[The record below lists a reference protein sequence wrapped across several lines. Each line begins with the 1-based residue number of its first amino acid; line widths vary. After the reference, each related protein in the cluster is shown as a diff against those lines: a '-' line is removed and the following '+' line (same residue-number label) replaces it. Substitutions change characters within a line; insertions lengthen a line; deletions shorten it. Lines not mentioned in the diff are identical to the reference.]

1 MEWEK
6 ANGAGGSGT
15 SSGGGVPKGKKGG
28 KGKIV
33 LLVIIALIA
42 IFMVSRIKGNSRDAK
57 NSKLDWPTSGLATM
71 LPEPGT
77 DKGKV
82 DVNLDDAFAATLA
95 EYSADD
101 FSNYVNACKD
111 KGFTVDADQTGT
123 GYDAFNEEGYKVT
136 LSYFKSKEE
145 LAVRLEAPDEMSTIT
160 WPTSGPGS
168 LLPAPPSTQ
177 GSIVNDTSKLYQVN
191 VGDMDKNSFS
201 AYAAQCKEAGFDV
214 DYSSGDTY
222 YQANN
227 ADGAKLRVDYK
238 GANVVSIWVDVSDA
252 SSAGN
257 DAVSDTA
264 SSSAST
270 DSSMS
275 TDSSVVTPEF
285 KEMMD
290 SYEEFMNKYCD
301 FMVKYTGA
309 NASDQASMLA
319 DYTDL
324 MQQEADW
331 AQRMSAVDES
341 TLSDAD
347 DAYYIEVQARVSKRL
362 IDAGVQIQQ

>member
-42 IFMVSRIKGNSRDAK
+42 IFMVSRFRGNSRDAK

-77 DKGKV
+77 DKGEV

-111 KGFTVDADQTGT
+111 KGFTVDADQMGT
-123 GYDAFNEEGYKVT
+123 VYDAFNEEGYKVT
-136 LSYFKSKEE
+136 LSYYKSKEE

-191 VGDMDKNSFS
+191 VGDMDKNAFS

-222 YQANN
+222 YQAKN

-238 GANVVSIWVDVSDA
+238 GDNVVSIRVDVSDA
-252 SSAGN
+252 SSSGN
-257 DAVSDTA
+257 DAA

-270 DSSMS
+270 DSSTTADAS
-275 TDSSVVTPEF
+275 LVTPEF
-285 KEMMD
+285 KETMD

-309 NASDQASMLA
+309 DAADQASMLA

-324 MQQEADW
+324 VQQEADW
-331 AQRMSAVDES
+331 AERISAVDES

>member
-28 KGKIV
+28 KGKVV
-33 LLVIIALIA
+33 LLIIVALIA
-42 IFMVSRIKGNSRDAK
+42 IFMISRCKGSSNDAK
-57 NSKLDWPTSGLATM
+57 NSKLDWPSNGLATM
-71 LPEPGT
+71 LPEPDT

-82 DVNLDDAFAATLA
+82 EINSDTAFSATLA
-95 EYSADD
+95 KYSSSDY
-101 FSNYVNACKD
+101 SSYVDACKE
-111 KGFTVDADQTGT
+111 KGFTVDADQIGI
-123 GYDAFNEEGYKVT
+123 GYAAFNEKGYK
-136 LSYFKSKEE
+136 LSLTYYERKEE
-145 LAVRLEAPDEMSTIT
+145 LTVHLEAPDEKSGIT

-168 LLPAPPSTQ
+168 LIPAPPSTQ
-177 GSIVNDTSKLYQVN
+177 GSIVQDSSKVYHVN
-191 VGDMDKNSFS
+191 VGDMDKDAFS
-201 AYAAQCKEAGFDV
+201 AYATQCKEAGFDV

-238 GANVVSIWVDVSDA
+238 GANVVSIRIDA
-252 SSAGN
+252 SE
-257 DAVSDTA
+257 A
-264 SSSAST
+264 SSTGGDTTSSSSSSNSST
-270 DSSMS
+270 T

-285 KEMMD
+285 KETMD

-331 AQRMSAVDES
+331 AQRMSAIDES

-362 IDAGVQIQQ
+362 IDAGAQIQQ

>member
-28 KGKIV
+28 KGKVILLIIV
-33 LLVIIALIA
+33 ALIA
-42 IFMVSRIKGNSRDAK
+42 IFMISRCKGSSNDAK
-57 NSKLDWPTSGLATM
+57 NSKLDWPSNGLATM
-71 LPEPGT
+71 LPEPDT

-82 DVNLDDAFAATLA
+82 EINSDTAFSATLA
-95 EYSADD
+95 EYPADD

-145 LAVRLEAPDEMSTIT
+145 LTVRLEAPDEMSTIT

-191 VGDMDKNSFS
+191 VGDMDKNAFS

-252 SSAGN
+252 SSAGS
-257 DAVSDTA
+257 DAA

-270 DSSMS
+270 DSS
-275 TDSSVVTPEF
+275 TTADSSLITPEF
-285 KEMMD
+285 KETMD
-290 SYEEFMNKYCD
+290 SYEEFMNKYCE
-301 FMVKYTGA
+301 FMVKYTDA
-309 NASDQASMLA
+309 DAADQASMLA

>member
-1 MEWEK
+1 M
-6 ANGAGGSGT
+6 AQAGPGHRLAVGC
-15 SSGGGVPKGKKGG
+15 PKGKKSG

-77 DKGKV
+77 DKGK
-82 DVNLDDAFAATLA
+82 
-95 EYSADD
+95 
-101 FSNYVNACKD
+101 
-111 KGFTVDADQTGT
+111 GI
-123 GYDAFNEEGYKVT
+123 GYAAFNEKGYK
-136 LSYFKSKEE
+136 LSLTYYERKEE
-145 LAVRLEAPDEMSTIT
+145 LTVHLEAPDEMSTIT

-177 GSIVNDTSKLYQVN
+177 GSIVNDSSKLYQVN
-191 VGDMDKNSFS
+191 VGGMDKDAFS

-222 YQANN
+222 YQAKN

-238 GANVVSIWVDVSDA
+238 GANVVSIRVDVSDA
-252 SSAGN
+252 SSAES
-257 DAVSDTA
+257 DAA
-264 SSSAST
+264 SSPAST
-270 DSSMS
+270 DSS
-275 TDSSVVTPEF
+275 TTADSSIVTPEF
-285 KEMMD
+285 KETMD

-309 NASDQASMLA
+309 SAADQASMLA

-324 MQQEADW
+324 VQQEADW
-331 AQRMSAVDES
+331 AQRISAVDES

-347 DAYYIEVQARVSKRL
+347 DAYYIEVQARVSKRHRPGRHARGLHRPHAAGVRLDAAHVRRRREHAQRRRRRVLL

>member
-6 ANGAGGSGT
+6 ANGAGGAGT
-15 SSGGGVPKGKKGG
+15 SSGSGVPRGKKSG

-82 DVNLDDAFAATLA
+82 EINSDTAFSATLA
-95 EYSADD
+95 EYSSSDY
-101 FSNYVNACKD
+101 SSYVDACKE
-111 KGFTVDADQTGT
+111 KGFTVDADQIGI
-123 GYDAFNEEGYKVT
+123 GYAAFNEKGYK
-136 LSYFKSKEE
+136 LSLTYYERKEE
-145 LAVRLEAPDEMSTIT
+145 LTVHLEAPDEMSTIT

-177 GSIVNDTSKLYQVN
+177 GSIVNDSSKLYQVN
-191 VGDMDKNSFS
+191 VGGMDKDAFS

-222 YQANN
+222 YQAKN

-238 GANVVSIWVDVSDA
+238 GANVVSIRVDVSDA
-252 SSAGN
+252 SSAES
-257 DAVSDTA
+257 DAA
-264 SSSAST
+264 SSPAST
-270 DSSMS
+270 DSS
-275 TDSSVVTPEF
+275 TTADSSIVTPEF

-290 SYEEFMNKYCD
+290 SYEEIMDKYCD

-309 NASDQASMLA
+309 SAADQASMLA

-324 MQQEADW
+324 VQQEADW
-331 AQRMSAVDES
+331 AQRISAVDES

>member
-6 ANGAGGSGT
+6 ANGADGSGT

-28 KGKIV
+28 KGKVV

-42 IFMVSRIKGNSRDAK
+42 IFMISRCKGSSNDAK

-77 DKGKV
+77 DKGTI
-82 DVNLDDAFAATLA
+82 DLNLDNAFSATLA
-95 EYSADD
+95 EYSSSDY
-101 FSNYVNACKD
+101 SSYVDACKE
-111 KGFTVDADQTGT
+111 KGFTVDANQMGT
-123 GYDAFNEEGYKVT
+123 GYAAFNEEGYKVT

-145 LAVRLEAPDEMSTIT
+145 LAVRLEAPDKMSTIT

-168 LLPAPPSTQ
+168 LVPAPPSTQ

-191 VGDMDKNSFS
+191 VGGMDKDAFS
-201 AYAAQCKEAGFDV
+201 AYATQCKEAGFDV

-238 GANVVSIWVDVSDA
+238 GANVVSICVDVSDA
-252 SSAGN
+252 SSTGN
-257 DAVSDTA
+257 DAASDAA

-270 DSSMS
+270 DSS
-275 TDSSVVTPEF
+275 TTADSSLITPEF
-285 KEMMD
+285 KETMD

-301 FMVKYTGA
+301 FMVKYTDA
-309 NASDQASMLA
+309 DAVDQASMLA

-324 MQQEADW
+324 VQQEADW
-331 AQRMSAVDES
+331 AKRISAIDES

>member
-1 MEWEK
+1 M
-6 ANGAGGSGT
+6 ASHAALGNGHGT
-15 SSGGGVPKGKKGG
+15 LGQLG
-28 KGKIV
+28 
-33 LLVIIALIA
+33 LLARL
-42 IFMVSRIKGNSRDAK
+42 S
-57 NSKLDWPTSGLATM
+57 TM

-82 DVNLDDAFAATLA
+82 EINSDTAFSATLA
-95 EYSADD
+95 EYSSSDY
-101 FSNYVNACKD
+101 SSYVDACKE

-191 VGDMDKNSFS
+191 VGDMDKDAFS

-238 GANVVSIWVDVSDA
+238 GANVVSIRVDVSDA
-252 SSAGN
+252 SSAGS
-257 DAVSDTA
+257 DAA

-270 DSSMS
+270 DSS
-275 TDSSVVTPEF
+275 TTADSSLVTPEF
-285 KEMMD
+285 KETMD

-301 FMVKYTGA
+301 FMVKYTDA
-309 NASDQASMLA
+309 DAVDQASMLA

-324 MQQEADW
+324 VQQEADW
-331 AQRMSAVDES
+331 AKRISAVDES

>member
-15 SSGGGVPKGKKGG
+15 SSGSGVPKGKKGG

-42 IFMVSRIKGNSRDAK
+42 IFMATRFRGNSRDAK

-77 DKGKV
+77 DKGEV

-111 KGFTVDADQTGT
+111 KGFTVDADQIGID
-123 GYDAFNEEGYKVT
+123 YAAFNEEGYKVSLT
-136 LSYFKSKEE
+136 YYERKEE
-145 LAVRLEAPDEMSTIT
+145 LTVRLEAPDEMSTIT

-191 VGDMDKNSFS
+191 VGDMDKNALS
-201 AYAAQCKEAGFDV
+201 AYAAQCKEAGFNV
-214 DYSSGDTY
+214 DYRSGDTY
-222 YQANN
+222 YEASN
-227 ADGAKLRVDYK
+227 ADGAKLRIDYR
-238 GANVVSIWVDVSDA
+238 GANVVSIRVDVSDA
-252 SSAGN
+252 SSAGS
-257 DAVSDTA
+257 DAA

-270 DSSMS
+270 DSS
-275 TDSSVVTPEF
+275 TTADSSLITPEF
-285 KEMMD
+285 KETMD

-301 FMVKYTGA
+301 FMVKYTDA
-309 NASDQASMLA
+309 DAVDQASMLA

-324 MQQEADW
+324 VQQEADW
-331 AQRMSAVDES
+331 AKRISSVDES